1 MIQLIHAT
9 STLHIE
15 AVKDL
20 FREYASALGFDL
32 DFQDFERELT
42 LLPGSYAPPD
52 GCLLLALFDD
62 KAAGCGAIR
71 KIAGDVSEMKKL
83 YVRPQFRR
91 NGIGRLLALDIIER
105 ARAAGY
111 AKMRLDTVP
120 WMREAIALYR
130 SLGFKETTP
139 YRYNPIE
146 GALFLELD
154 LSTCRR

>member
-71 KIAGDVSEMKKL
+71 KIAGDVSEMKRL

>member
-71 KIAGDVSEMKKL
+71 KIAGDVSEMKRL
-83 YVRPQFRR
+83 YVRPQLRR

-154 LSTCRR
+154 LTIFLR